1 MCGRQLWAAP
11 DLTPLFTHCLRATQG
26 GEEGGKAFGND
37 VVGLVSKNANF
48 ALLGSAL
55 TKARAGQT

>member
-1 MCGRQLWAAP
+1 
-11 DLTPLFTHCLRATQG
+11 LTPLCLLCLRATQG

-55 TKARAGQT
+55 TKVRARQT

>member
-1 MCGRQLWAAP
+1 VPPRVP
-11 DLTPLFTHCLRATQG
+11 QG

-37 VVGLVSKNANF
+37 IVGLVSKNANF

-55 TKARAGQT
+55 GKVSRGGTT